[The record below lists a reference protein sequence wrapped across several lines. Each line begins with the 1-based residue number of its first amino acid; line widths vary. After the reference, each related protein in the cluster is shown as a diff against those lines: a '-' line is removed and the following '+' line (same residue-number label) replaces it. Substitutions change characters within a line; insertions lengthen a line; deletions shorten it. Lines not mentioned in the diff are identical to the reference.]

1 MAKSCVSNEYVQ
13 NLIEEFSNVE
23 CVMRGDDCVIDND
36 VLLETQDEV
45 T

>member
-1 MAKSCVSNEYVQ
+1 MNTYKI
-13 NLIEEFSNVE
+13 LLREFSNVE
-23 CVMRGDDCVIDND
+23 CGMRDDDCSIDND